1 MKLVST
7 SLGLLC
13 LVCALGG
20 QESGGVSPADPMK
33 IDPDVKEWMRS
44 NPELASIR
52 TLEQFRVVPHDLQ
65 RQVFQTLP
73 AELQSQLWKSKLAE
87 ILVSGQLDDR
97 QLGVVA
103 MADCFLTSTV
113 YGNPRATAVDN
124 FLLDLETDARA
135 VFPEEQFNALFMTLG
150 RSPGAPEA
158 VASTDGSAVAGA
170 ATAVPAGDCTCYT
183 QRDYCG
189 SNARCVRN
197 GCTYGRWGCG
207 YLWTMPCNGQ
217 CVRRIRR

>member
-13 LVCALGG
+13 LALGG
-20 QESGGVSPADPMK
+20 QESGGVSPADPVK
-33 IDPDVKEWMRS
+33 AYSDAKEWMRS

-52 TLEQFRVVPHDLQ
+52 TLEQFRVVPRDLE
-65 RQVFQTLP
+65 RQVFQELP
-73 AELQSQLWKSKLAE
+73 AEIKSQLWKRKLAE
-87 ILVSGQLDDR
+87 ILASGQLDDR

-103 MADCFLTSTV
+103 MADCFVAAAV
-113 YGNPRATAVDN
+113 YENPRAAATDD
-124 FLLDLETDARA
+124 FLLELEADSRA
-135 VFPEEQFNALFMTLG
+135 VFSEEQFNALFMTLG

-158 VASTDGSAVAGA
+158 VASTDESAVA
-170 ATAVPAGDCTCYT
+170 AVPAGDCHCYT
-183 QRDYCG
+183 ERSYCG
-189 SNARCVRN
+189 SQARCVRN
-197 GCTYGRWGCG
+197 GCTYQTWGCG